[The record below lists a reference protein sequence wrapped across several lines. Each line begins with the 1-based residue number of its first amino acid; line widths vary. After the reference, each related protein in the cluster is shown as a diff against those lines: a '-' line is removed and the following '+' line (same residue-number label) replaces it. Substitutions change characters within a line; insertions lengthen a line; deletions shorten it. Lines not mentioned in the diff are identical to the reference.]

1 MYIQFLIIFDLWDIW
16 KNIILIM
23 EIAVHKCIKKK
34 TANVLKYLLSKIITI
49 EKFLLPWEER
59 AWMWW
64 HACMRAQQAKEWKFA
79 PCFVLLPTHGTQA
92 FSEDETWG
100 QYHIVFLKLYC
111 KKSHPKRI
119 KNSLLVALSLT
130 TIKVFDR
137 HCNSCD
143 LP

>member
-1 MYIQFLIIFDLWDIW
+1 MNIRFLIIFDLWDIW

-23 EIAVHKCIKKK
+23 EIAVHKYLKKYCECIKIF
-34 TANVLKYLLSKIITI
+34 AI
-49 EKFLLPWEER
+49 ENYYYWKVFAALR
-59 AWMWW
+59 GKGMDVMN
-64 HACMRAQQAKEWKFA
+64 ACMRAQANEWKFA
-79 PCFVLLPTHGTQA
+79 PCFVLLPTYGAQA
-92 FSEDETWG
+92 FSEDGTWG
-100 QYHIVFLKLYC
+100 QYHIVFLKLYY

>member
-1 MYIQFLIIFDLWDIW
+1 M
-16 KNIILIM
+16 
-23 EIAVHKCIKKK
+23 
-34 TANVLKYLLSKIITI
+34 LSESITI

-59 AWMWW
+59 VWMWW
-64 HACMRAQQAKEWKFA
+64 HACMRAQANEWKFA
-79 PCFVLLPTHGTQA
+79 PCFVLLPTYGAQA

-100 QYHIVFLKLYC
+100 QYHNIVFLKLYY

-137 HCNSCD
+137 HCNSYD
-143 LP
+143 LPYSCWRPSKQINTWLQRQLVINEVITLHTHIVWAQLS